1 MYLKSIE
8 IQGFKSFA
16 NKIKLEFHNG
26 FTAIVGPNGSGK
38 SNVADAV
45 RWVLGEQR
53 VRQLRGG
60 SMQDVIFA
68 GTELRKPLSSAYVA
82 ITFDNAD
89 RKLPV
94 DYKEVTVARRLYRS
108 GESEYLLNNVQ
119 VRLRDVQELFYDTGI
134 GKEGYSIIG
143 QGQIEKILSDKPED
157 RRELFD
163 EAAGIVKFKRRKELS
178 VKKLE
183 NEKANLIRVND
194 ILTELERQV
203 GPLEKQSEK
212 AQIYLKAHE
221 ELKKLDVNLFL
232 MQNGET
238 MRQLEDLK
246 EKLGIAGSDL
256 ERTQQ
261 QYEQTRTSYDAL
273 GTELE
278 TLDQT
283 IEATRGEIARSN
295 VVRSQLETQ
304 IKVAEE
310 SIRSMTGNA
319 AHFRTREESVRGEM
333 EEKQKERASIAE
345 EKSGIDTQMSE
356 LEANRQAA
364 EEEVKRVQ
372 ADQKSLND
380 AIDEKRSALMDTI
393 ANRGTIKA
401 KLAAMST
408 RREQYEV
415 RKSELTSRLVRASSD
430 EAEHDRELERLR
442 GVFEKVAGEAADLGN
457 RQKKLEVQI
466 AEKKNALTAAD
477 ERLRS
482 TEVEYHQEK
491 SRLDALANLTERY
504 EGFGG
509 SVKKVMEQKVREPGL
524 IGVVADLVKTE
535 PRYETAIETAL
546 GGSIQNIVTNDEDTA
561 KRMIGLLKREKAGRA
576 TFLPLTAVRSSQG
589 FNMMGA
595 LKERGVVGLADTLV
609 RTAPEYRDVA
619 RSLLGR
625 ILVVDQYDHAVEI
638 SRKYQ
643 QKIRMVT
650 LEGEMFMPG
659 GAISGGMFRNSSNLL
674 GRRREIA
681 ELEKRTKEL
690 KASMEKLEEEIAS
703 SREERNRLRAE
714 QESVRVQ
721 LQAKFIEQ
729 NTARMNINAEEE
741 RKKESAEGYDALREE
756 NATIEE
762 TKQDLDQ
769 KEQEIRKELADSEE
783 TEARG
788 SAEVEEMT
796 GKLAGLRNLED
807 EKQAVVQKWDIEV
820 QKKRQKQEFEE
831 QELSRVDGEI
841 SRLTM
846 ELNEILESI
855 RQGFVEIE
863 DKKKNITTLK
873 ETIEGAHE
881 DLKEKQEL
889 LTKSREHRAELS
901 ARQKKTLEEREQ
913 LAEEK
918 TRLDKEV
925 FRLGELKNKS
935 EEAME
940 RQISYLW
947 NEYEL
952 TPSQAAE
959 LRDEQ
964 MNDLAKMRTRA
975 EELKKQIRSL
985 GNVNVNAIQEYQEVK
1000 ERYTFL
1006 KGQHDDLIAAAQSL
1020 EKIIEELDVQMRR
1033 QFKTQFARIQTEF
1046 DKVFK
1051 QLFGGGSGRLELMED
1066 ADLLEAGVRVIA
1078 QPPGKKLVNMM
1089 QMSGG
1094 EKSLTAIS
1102 LLFAIQNLK
1111 PSPFCLLD
1119 EIEAAL
1125 DENNVVRYA
1134 DYLRKLTDNTQFIV
1148 ITHRRGTMDRADR
1161 LYGITMQEKG
1171 VSTLVSV
1178 SLIDEKDLAS

>member
-53 VRQLRGG
+53 VKQLRGG

-82 ITFDNAD
+82 ITFDNSD
-89 RKLPV
+89 HKLPV

-221 ELKKLDVNLFL
+221 ELKNLDVNLFL

-238 MRQLEDLK
+238 MKQLEDLK
-246 EKLGIAGSDL
+246 EKLGIAGGDL

-261 QYEQTRTSYDAL
+261 QYEATRTSYEEL

-278 TLDQT
+278 NLDQT
-283 IEATRGEIARSN
+283 IETTRNEIARSN
-295 VVRSQLETQ
+295 VVRNQLETQ

-319 AHFRTREESVRGEM
+319 EHFRTREESVRGEI
-333 EEKQKERASIAE
+333 EEKQKERASIADG
-345 EKSGIDTQMSE
+345 KSGIDTQMLE

-364 EEEVKRVQ
+364 EEELERVQ
-372 ADQKSLND
+372 ADQKSLSD

-401 KLAAMST
+401 KLAAMTT

-442 GVFEKVAGEAADLGN
+442 GVFEKVAGEAADLGD
-457 RQKKLEVQI
+457 RQKKLEAQI
-466 AEKKNALTAAD
+466 AEKKNALTATD

-535 PRYETAIETAL
+535 PKYETAIETAL

-576 TFLPLTAVRSSQG
+576 TFLPLTAIRNSQG

-690 KASMEKLEEEIAS
+690 KGSMEKLEEEIAS
-703 SREERNRLRAE
+703 LREERNRLRAE

-741 RKKESAEGYDALREE
+741 RKKESSEGYDALREE
-756 NATIEE
+756 NESIEE
-762 TKQDLDQ
+762 TKQDLDRE
-769 KEQEIRKELADSEE
+769 EQEIRKELADSEE

-855 RQGFVEIE
+855 RQGSVEIE
-863 DKKKNITTLK
+863 DKKKNIGTLK
-873 ETIEGAHE
+873 ETIESAQD
-881 DLKEKQEL
+881 DLQEKQEL
-889 LTKSREHRAELS
+889 LTRSQERRTELS
-901 ARQKKTLEEREQ
+901 AQQKKTLEEREH

-925 FRLGELKNKS
+925 FRLGELRNKS

-952 TPSQAAE
+952 TPSQASE
-959 LRDEQ
+959 MRDEE

-1051 QLFGGGSGRLELMED
+1051 QLFGGGSGKLELMED
-1066 ADLLEAGVRVIA
+1066 ADILEAGVRVIA

>member
-53 VRQLRGG
+53 VKQLRGG

-82 ITFDNAD
+82 ITFDNSD
-89 RKLPV
+89 HKLPV

-203 GPLEKQSEK
+203 GPLERQSEK

-221 ELKKLDVNLFL
+221 ELKNLDVNLFL

-238 MRQLEDLK
+238 MKQLEDLK
-246 EKLGIAGSDL
+246 EKLGIAGNDL
-256 ERTQQ
+256 ERTQK
-261 QYEQTRTSYDAL
+261 QYEETRTSYDAL

-295 VVRSQLETQ
+295 VVRNQLETQ

-319 AHFRTREESVRGEM
+319 EHFRTREESVRGEI
-333 EEKQKERASIAE
+333 EEKQRERTSIADG
-345 EKSGIDTQMSE
+345 KSGIDTQMSE
-356 LEANRQAA
+356 LEANRRAA
-364 EEEVKRVQ
+364 EEELEQVQ
-372 ADQKSLND
+372 ADEKSLSD
-380 AIDEKRSALMDTI
+380 AIDEKRSALMETI

-401 KLAAMST
+401 KLAAMTT

-442 GVFEKVAGEAADLGN
+442 AVFEKVAGEAAGLGD

-466 AEKKNALTAAD
+466 AEKKTALTAAD

-535 PRYETAIETAL
+535 PKYETAIETAL

-576 TFLPLTAVRSSQG
+576 TFLPLTAIRSSQG

-741 RKKESAEGYDALREE
+741 RKKESSEGYDALREE
-756 NATIEE
+756 NETIEE
-762 TKQDLDQ
+762 TKHDLDRE
-769 KEQEIRKELADSEE
+769 EQEIRKELADSEE
-783 TEARG
+783 AEARG
-788 SAEVEEMT
+788 SAEIEELTKKLT
-796 GKLAGLRNLED
+796 GFRDLED
-807 EKQAVVQKWDIEV
+807 EKQGIVQKWDIEV

-855 RQGFVEIE
+855 RQGSVAIE
-863 DKKKNITTLK
+863 DKKKNIETLK
-873 ETIEGAHE
+873 ETIESAQ
-881 DLKEKQEL
+881 DNLQEKQEL
-889 LTKSREHRAELS
+889 LTKSQEKKTELS

-947 NEYEL
+947 DEYEL

-964 MNDLAKMRTRA
+964 MNDLARMRTRA

-985 GNVNVNAIQEYQEVK
+985 GSVNVNAIQEYQEVK

-1066 ADLLEAGVRVIA
+1066 ADILEAGVRVIA

>member
-1 MYLKSIE
+1 MATYALDDLNRTSEEYEETKNSYE
-8 IQGFKSFA
+8 Q
-16 NKIKLEFHNG
+16 
-26 FTAIVGPNGSGK
+26 
-38 SNVADAV
+38 
-45 RWVLGEQR
+45 LG
-53 VRQLRGG
+53 G
-60 SMQDVIFA
+60 
-68 GTELRKPLSSAYVA
+68 
-82 ITFDNAD
+82 
-89 RKLPV
+89 
-94 DYKEVTVARRLYRS
+94 
-108 GESEYLLNNVQ
+108 
-119 VRLRDVQELFYDTGI
+119 
-134 GKEGYSIIG
+134 
-143 QGQIEKILSDKPED
+143 
-157 RRELFD
+157 
-163 EAAGIVKFKRRKELS
+163 
-178 VKKLE
+178 
-183 NEKANLIRVND
+183 
-194 ILTELERQV
+194 ELE
-203 GPLEKQSEK
+203 E
-212 AQIYLKAHE
+212 
-221 ELKKLDVNLFL
+221 
-232 MQNGET
+232 
-238 MRQLEDLK
+238 
-246 EKLGIAGSDL
+246 
-256 ERTQQ
+256 
-261 QYEQTRTSYDAL
+261 
-273 GTELE
+273 
-278 TLDQT
+278 LDQT
-283 IEATRGEIARSN
+283 IENARNEIARSN
-295 VVRSQLETQ
+295 VVSNQLETQ
-304 IKVAEE
+304 VKVAEE
-310 SIRSMTGNA
+310 SIRSMSGNA
-319 AHFRTREESVRGEM
+319 EHFHTREESVRGEID
-333 EEKQKERASIAE
+333 EKQKERARIAE
-345 EKSGIDTQMSE
+345 GKSGIDEEMSALDRNRKAAQTE
-356 LEANRQAA
+356 LEELQEEQRQ
-364 EEEVKRVQ
+364 Q
-372 ADQKSLND
+372 SD

-401 KLAAMST
+401 KLAAMTT
-408 RREQYEV
+408 RREQIEV

-442 GVFEKVAGEAADLGN
+442 SVFEKVAGEAADLGD
-457 RQKKLEVQI
+457 RQKVLEQKI
-466 AEKKNALTAAD
+466 AEKKSELSAAD

-491 SRLDALANLTERY
+491 SKLDALANLTERY

-509 SVKKVMEQKVREPGL
+509 SVKRVMEQKDREPGL

-535 PRYETAIETAL
+535 PKYETAIETAL
-546 GGSIQNIVTNDEDTA
+546 GGSIQNIVTNDEATA

-576 TFLPLTAVRSSQG
+576 TFLPLTAIRNSQG

-609 RTAPEYRDVA
+609 HTAPEYRDVA

-625 ILVVDQYDHAVEI
+625 VLVVDQYDHAVEI

-659 GAISGGMFRNSSNLL
+659 GAISGGMFRSSSNLL
-674 GRRREIA
+674 GRRREIT

-690 KASMEKLEEEIAS
+690 KASMEKLEESIS
-703 SREERNRLRAE
+703 SCKEERNRMRAE
-714 QESVRVQ
+714 QETIRVQ

-756 NATIEE
+756 NASIEE
-762 TKQDLDQ
+762 KKHDLDL
-769 KEQEIRKELADSEE
+769 EEAAIRDELANSEKL
-783 TEARG
+783 EAENNA
-788 SAEVEEMT
+788 SVEEMT
-796 GKLAGLRNLED
+796 KKLAELRLHED
-807 EKQAVVQKWDIEV
+807 EKQAVVQKWDVEI

-831 QELSRVDGEI
+831 QELARVDSELN
-841 SRLTM
+841 RLSM

-855 RQGFVEIE
+855 RQGTVAIE
-863 DKKKNITTLK
+863 DKKKNIETLK
-873 ETIEGAHE
+873 ETIESARANLE
-881 DLKEKQEL
+881 EKQSL
-889 LTKSREHRAELS
+889 LEESQKKKAELS
-901 ARQKKTLEEREQ
+901 GKQKESLNAREALS
-913 LAEEK
+913 EEK

-925 FRLGELKNKS
+925 FRLGELKKKS
-935 EEAME
+935 EEAIE

-959 LRDEQ
+959 MRNED
-964 MNDLAKMRTRA
+964 MTDLPGMRSRA

-1006 KGQHDDLIAAAQSL
+1006 KNQHDDLIAAAQSL

-1051 QLFGGGSGRLELMED
+1051 QLFGGGSGKLELMED
-1066 ADLLEAGVRVIA
+1066 ADILEAGVRVIA

>member
-53 VRQLRGG
+53 VKQLRGG

-82 ITFDNAD
+82 ITFDNSD
-89 RKLPV
+89 HKLPV

-203 GPLEKQSEK
+203 GPLERQSEK

-221 ELKKLDVNLFL
+221 ELKNLDVNLFL

-238 MRQLEDLK
+238 MKQLEDLK
-246 EKLGIAGSDL
+246 EKLGIAGNDL
-256 ERTQQ
+256 ERTQK
-261 QYEQTRTSYDAL
+261 QYEETRTSYDAL

-295 VVRSQLETQ
+295 VVRNQLETQ

-319 AHFRTREESVRGEM
+319 EHFRTREESVRGEI
-333 EEKQKERASIAE
+333 EEKQRERTSIADG
-345 EKSGIDTQMSE
+345 KSGIDTQMSE
-356 LEANRQAA
+356 LEANRRAA
-364 EEEVKRVQ
+364 EEELEQVQ
-372 ADQKSLND
+372 ADEKSLSD
-380 AIDEKRSALMDTI
+380 AIDEKRSALVETI

-401 KLAAMST
+401 KLAAMTT

-442 GVFEKVAGEAADLGN
+442 AVFEKVAGEAADLGD

-466 AEKKNALTAAD
+466 AEKKTALTAAD

-535 PRYETAIETAL
+535 PKYETAIETAL

-576 TFLPLTAVRSSQG
+576 TFLPLTAIRSSQG

-741 RKKESAEGYDALREE
+741 RKKESSEGYDALREE
-756 NATIEE
+756 NETIEE
-762 TKQDLDQ
+762 TKHDLDRE
-769 KEQEIRKELADSEE
+769 EQEIRKELADSEE
-783 TEARG
+783 AEARG
-788 SAEVEEMT
+788 SAEVEELTKKLT
-796 GKLAGLRNLED
+796 GFRDLED
-807 EKQAVVQKWDIEV
+807 EKQGIVQKWDIEV

-855 RQGFVEIE
+855 RQGSVAIE
-863 DKKKNITTLK
+863 DKKKNIETLK
-873 ETIEGAHE
+873 ETIESAQ
-881 DLKEKQEL
+881 DNLQEKQEL
-889 LTKSREHRAELS
+889 LTKSQEKKTELS

-964 MNDLAKMRTRA
+964 MNDLARMRTRA

-985 GNVNVNAIQEYQEVK
+985 GSVNVNAIQEYQEVK

-1066 ADLLEAGVRVIA
+1066 ADILEAGVRVIA

>member
-53 VRQLRGG
+53 VKQLRGG

-82 ITFDNAD
+82 ITFDNSD
-89 RKLPV
+89 HKLPV
-94 DYKEVTVARRLYRS
+94 DYQEVTVARRLYRS

-183 NEKANLIRVND
+183 NEKSNLIRVND

-221 ELKKLDVNLFL
+221 ELKNLDVNLFL

-238 MRQLEDLK
+238 MSQLEDLK
-246 EKLGIAGSDL
+246 EKLGIAQDDL
-256 ERTQQ
+256 NRTSEEYEETKNS
-261 QYEQTRTSYDAL
+261 YEQL
-273 GTELE
+273 GGELE
-278 TLDQT
+278 ELDQT
-283 IEATRGEIARSN
+283 IENARNEIARSN
-295 VVRSQLETQ
+295 VVSNQLETQ
-304 IKVAEE
+304 VKVAEE
-310 SIRSMTGNA
+310 SIRSMSGNA
-319 AHFRTREESVRGEM
+319 EHFHTREESVRGEID
-333 EEKQKERASIAE
+333 EKQKERARIAE
-345 EKSGIDTQMSE
+345 GKSGIDEEMSALDRNRKAAQTE
-356 LEANRQAA
+356 LEELQEEQRQ
-364 EEEVKRVQ
+364 Q
-372 ADQKSLND
+372 SD

-401 KLAAMST
+401 KLAAMTT
-408 RREQYEV
+408 RREQIEV

-442 GVFEKVAGEAADLGN
+442 SVFEKVAGEAADLGD
-457 RQKKLEVQI
+457 RQKVLEQKI
-466 AEKKNALTAAD
+466 AEKKSELSAAD

-491 SRLDALANLTERY
+491 SKLDALANLTERY

-509 SVKKVMEQKVREPGL
+509 SVKRVMEQKDREPGL

-535 PRYETAIETAL
+535 PKYETAIETAL
-546 GGSIQNIVTNDEDTA
+546 GGSIQNIVTNDEATA

-576 TFLPLTAVRSSQG
+576 TFLPLTAIRNSQG

-609 RTAPEYRDVA
+609 HTAPEYRDVA

-625 ILVVDQYDHAVEI
+625 VLVVDQYDHAVEI

-659 GAISGGMFRNSSNLL
+659 GAISGGMFRSSSNLL
-674 GRRREIA
+674 GRRREIT

-690 KASMEKLEEEIAS
+690 KASMEKLEESIS
-703 SREERNRLRAE
+703 SCKEERNRMRAE
-714 QESVRVQ
+714 QETIRVQ

-756 NATIEE
+756 NASIEE
-762 TKQDLDQ
+762 KKHDLDL
-769 KEQEIRKELADSEE
+769 EEAAIRDELANSEKL
-783 TEARG
+783 EAENNA
-788 SAEVEEMT
+788 SVEEMT
-796 GKLAGLRNLED
+796 KKLAELRLHED
-807 EKQAVVQKWDIEV
+807 EKQAVVQKWDVEI

-831 QELSRVDGEI
+831 QELARVDSELN
-841 SRLTM
+841 RLSM

-855 RQGFVEIE
+855 RQGTVAIE
-863 DKKKNITTLK
+863 DKKS
-873 ETIEGAHE
+873 
-881 DLKEKQEL
+881 L
-889 LTKSREHRAELS
+889 LEESQKKKAELS
-901 ARQKKTLEEREQ
+901 GKQKESLNAREALS
-913 LAEEK
+913 EEK

-925 FRLGELKNKS
+925 FRLGELKKKS
-935 EEAME
+935 EEAIE

-959 LRDEQ
+959 MRNED
-964 MNDLAKMRTRA
+964 MTDLPGMRSRA

-1006 KGQHDDLIAAAQSL
+1006 KNQHDDLIAAAQSL

-1051 QLFGGGSGRLELMED
+1051 QLFGGGSGKLELMED
-1066 ADLLEAGVRVIA
+1066 ADILEAGVRVIA

>member
-16 NKIKLEFHNG
+16 NKIKLDFHNG

-53 VRQLRGG
+53 VKQLRGG
-60 SMQDVIFA
+60 SMQDVIFS

-82 ITFDNAD
+82 ITFDNSD
-89 RKLPV
+89 HKLPV
-94 DYKEVTVARRLYRS
+94 DYQEVTVARRLYRS

-163 EAAGIVKFKRRKELS
+163 EAAGIVKFKRRKETS
-178 VKKLE
+178 RKKLE
-183 NEKANLIRVND
+183 NEKANLVRVSD
-194 ILTELERQV
+194 ILAELERQV
-203 GPLEKQSEK
+203 GPLERQAEK

-221 ELKKLDVNLFL
+221 ELKNLDVNLFL
-232 MQNGET
+232 MQNSET
-238 MRQLEDLK
+238 MTRLDEMKGNLANTQEELDRTGRSYEEAK
-246 EKLGIAGSDL
+246 E
-256 ERTQQ
+256 T
-261 QYEQTRTSYDAL
+261 YDRL

-278 TLDQT
+278 ELETA
-283 IEATRGEIARSN
+283 IENARGEISRSN
-295 VVRSQLETQ
+295 VIRNQLETQ

-319 AHFRTREESVRGEM
+319 EHFRTREESVQGEI
-333 EEKQKERASIAE
+333 EEKKNERAAIAGGKTSVDDEMAKLQSARDKAQEALTALQE
-345 EKSGIDTQMSE
+345 EQ
-356 LEANRQAA
+356 NR
-364 EEEVKRVQ
+364 
-372 ADQKSLND
+372 LND
-380 AIDEKRSALMDTI
+380 KIDAKRSALMETLN
-393 ANRGTIKA
+393 NRGTIKA
-401 KLAAMST
+401 RMAAMNT

-415 RKSELTSRLVRASSD
+415 RKSELTSKLVRASSD

-442 GVFEKVAGEAADLGN
+442 GVFEKVAGEVADLGD
-457 RQKKLEVQI
+457 RQKALEGKI
-466 AEKKNALTAAD
+466 AEYKSTLTGAD
-477 ERLRS
+477 DRLRA
-482 TEVEYHQEK
+482 TETEYHKEK

-509 SVKKVMEQKVREPGL
+509 SVKRVMEHKDQEPGL
-524 IGVVADLVKTE
+524 VGVVADLIKTE
-535 PRYETAIETAL
+535 PKYETAIETAL

-561 KRMIGLLKREKAGRA
+561 KRMISLLKREKAGRA
-576 TFLPLTAVRSSQG
+576 TFLPLTAIRNTQG

-595 LKERGVVGLADTLV
+595 LKERGVIGLADTLV
-609 RTAPEYRDVA
+609 KISPEYRDVA

-659 GAISGGMFRNSSNLL
+659 GAISGGQFRNNSNLL
-674 GRRREIA
+674 GRRREMA
-681 ELEKRTKEL
+681 ELEKRVKEL
-690 KASMEKLEEEIAS
+690 KTSMETMEEEIAKAKND
-703 SREERNRLRAE
+703 RNKLRAE
-714 QESVRVQ
+714 QESIRVQ

-729 NTARMNINAEEE
+729 NTARMNINAEEQ
-741 RKKESAEGYDALREE
+741 RKKESAEGYEALREE
-756 NATIEE
+756 NVSIED
-762 TKQDLDQ
+762 TKQDLERE
-769 KEQEIRKELADSEE
+769 EQEIQRQLEE
-783 TEARG
+783 SQHIEEEANQ
-788 SAEVEEMT
+788 AVEEMT
-796 GKLAGLRNLED
+796 KRLAGLRDEED
-807 EKQAVVQKWDIEV
+807 EKVSVVQKWDIEI

-831 QELSRVDGEI
+831 QELARVDSELTRLHAELAEI
-841 SRLTM
+841 QS
-846 ELNEILESI
+846 SI
-855 RQGFVEIE
+855 QQGSQAIE
-863 DKKKNITTLK
+863 DKKKNIETLQGTM
-873 ETIEGAHE
+873 ESAHVNLGE
-881 DLKEKQEL
+881 QQEL
-889 LTKSREHRAELS
+889 LKNSQERKNDLTRQQKEALASRENLS
-901 ARQKKTLEEREQ
+901 
-913 LAEEK
+913 EEK
-918 TRLDKEV
+918 ARLDKEV
-925 FRLGELKNKS
+925 FRLSELAGKA
-935 EEAME
+935 EETIE
-940 RQISYLW
+940 RQINYLW
-947 NEYEL
+947 SEYEL
-952 TPSQAAE
+952 TPSQAME
-959 LRDEQ
+959 LKDET
-964 MNDLAKMRTRA
+964 MTDLPAMRNRA
-975 EELKKQIRSL
+975 DELKKQIRSL
-985 GNVNVNAIQEYQEVK
+985 GSVNVNAIQEYQEVK

-1006 KGQHDDLIAAAQSL
+1006 KGQHDDLTAAAESL
-1020 EKIIEELDVQMRR
+1020 EKIIEELDVQMRK
-1033 QFKTQFARIQTEF
+1033 QFKTQFARIQEEF

-1051 QLFGGGSGRLELMED
+1051 QLFGGGSGKLELMED
-1066 ADLLEAGVRVIA
+1066 ADILEAGVRVIA

-1178 SLIDEKDLAS
+1178 SLIDDKDLAS

>member
-1 MYLKSIE
+1 M
-8 IQGFKSFA
+8 
-16 NKIKLEFHNG
+16 
-26 FTAIVGPNGSGK
+26 
-38 SNVADAV
+38 
-45 RWVLGEQR
+45 
-53 VRQLRGG
+53 
-60 SMQDVIFA
+60 
-68 GTELRKPLSSAYVA
+68 
-82 ITFDNAD
+82 
-89 RKLPV
+89 
-94 DYKEVTVARRLYRS
+94 ARRLYRS

-183 NEKANLIRVND
+183 NEKSNLIRVND

-221 ELKKLDVNLFL
+221 ELKNLDVNLFL

-238 MRQLEDLK
+238 MSQLEDLK
-246 EKLGIAGSDL
+246 EKLGIAQDDL
-256 ERTQQ
+256 NRTSEEYEETKNS
-261 QYEQTRTSYDAL
+261 YEQL
-273 GTELE
+273 GGELE
-278 TLDQT
+278 ELDQT
-283 IEATRGEIARSN
+283 IENARNEIARSN
-295 VVRSQLETQ
+295 VVSNQLETQ
-304 IKVAEE
+304 VKVAEE
-310 SIRSMTGNA
+310 SIRSMSGNA
-319 AHFRTREESVRGEM
+319 EHFHTREESVRGEID
-333 EEKQKERASIAE
+333 EKQKERARIAE
-345 EKSGIDTQMSE
+345 GKSGIDDEMSVLDRNRKSAQAE
-356 LEANRQAA
+356 LEALQAEQRQ
-364 EEEVKRVQ
+364 Q
-372 ADQKSLND
+372 SD

-401 KLAAMST
+401 KLAAMTT
-408 RREQYEV
+408 RREQIEV

-442 GVFEKVAGEAADLGN
+442 AVFEKVAGEAADLGD
-457 RQKKLEVQI
+457 RQKVLEQKI
-466 AEKKNALTAAD
+466 AEKKSELSAAD

-491 SRLDALANLTERY
+491 SKLDALANLTERY

-509 SVKKVMEQKVREPGL
+509 SVKRVMEQKDREPGL

-535 PRYETAIETAL
+535 PKYETAIETAL
-546 GGSIQNIVTNDEDTA
+546 GGSIQNIVTNDEATA

-576 TFLPLTAVRSSQG
+576 TFLPLTAIWNSQG

-609 RTAPEYRDVA
+609 HTAPEYRDVA

-625 ILVVDQYDHAVEI
+625 VLVVDQYDHAVEI

-659 GAISGGMFRNSSNLL
+659 GAISGGMFRSSSNLL
-674 GRRREIA
+674 GRRREIT

-690 KASMEKLEEEIAS
+690 KASMEKLEESIS
-703 SREERNRLRAE
+703 SCKEERNRMRAE
-714 QESVRVQ
+714 QETIRVQ

-756 NATIEE
+756 NESIEE
-762 TKQDLDQ
+762 KKHDLDL
-769 KEQEIRKELADSEE
+769 EEAAIRDELANSEKL
-783 TEARG
+783 EAE
-788 SAEVEEMT
+788 SNASVEEMT
-796 GKLAGLRNLED
+796 KKLAELRLHED
-807 EKQAVVQKWDIEV
+807 EKQAVVQKWDVEI

-831 QELSRVDGEI
+831 QELARVDSELN
-841 SRLTM
+841 RLSM

-855 RQGFVEIE
+855 RQGTVAIE
-863 DKKKNITTLK
+863 DKKKNIETLK
-873 ETIEGAHE
+873 ETIESARANLE
-881 DLKEKQEL
+881 EKQSL
-889 LTKSREHRAELS
+889 LEESQKKKAELS
-901 ARQKKTLEEREQ
+901 GKQKESLNAREALS
-913 LAEEK
+913 EEK

-925 FRLGELKNKS
+925 FRLGELKKKS
-935 EEAME
+935 EEAIE

-959 LRDEQ
+959 MRNED
-964 MNDLAKMRTRA
+964 MTDLPGMRSRA

-1006 KGQHDDLIAAAQSL
+1006 KNQHDDLIAAAQSL

-1051 QLFGGGSGRLELMED
+1051 QLFGGGSGKLELMED
-1066 ADLLEAGVRVIA
+1066 ADILEAGVRVIA

>member
-16 NKIKLEFHNG
+16 NKIKLDFHNG

-53 VRQLRGG
+53 VKQLRGG
-60 SMQDVIFA
+60 SMQDVIFS
-68 GTELRKPLSSAYVA
+68 GTEVRKPLSSAYVA

-89 RKLPV
+89 HKLPV
-94 DYKEVTVARRLYRS
+94 DYQEVTVARRLYRS

-143 QGQIEKILSDKPED
+143 QGQIERILSDKPED

-163 EAAGIVKFKRRKELS
+163 EAAGIVKFKRRKEASL
-178 VKKLE
+178 KKLE
-183 NEKANLIRVND
+183 NEKANLVRVSD
-194 ILTELERQV
+194 ILSELERQV
-203 GPLEKQSEK
+203 GPLERQAEK

-221 ELKKLDVNLFL
+221 ELMNLDVNLFL
-232 MQNGET
+232 VQNKET
-238 MRQLEDLK
+238 MTRLEELKQNLENAENDL
-246 EKLGIAGSDL
+246 S
-256 ERTQQ
+256 RTQQ
-261 QYEQTRTSYDAL
+261 QYETSRENYERL

-278 TLDQT
+278 SVESVL
-283 IEATRGEIARSN
+283 ENARNEITRSN
-295 VVRSQLETQ
+295 VLQNQLETQ

-319 AHFRTREESVRGEM
+319 GHFQTREQSVLGQLEERNGECSGIRA
-333 EEKQKERASIAE
+333 EKD
-345 EKSGIDTQMSE
+345 GIDTEMRSLGEKRDAARAE
-356 LEANRQAA
+356 LEAVEK
-364 EEEVKRVQ
+364 EESR
-372 ADQKSLND
+372 LNEEMD
-380 AIDEKRSALMDTI
+380 SRRSALLETI
-393 ANRGTIKA
+393 NSRGTIKA
-401 KLAAMST
+401 RMAAVNT
-408 RREQYEV
+408 RREQYEL
-415 RKSELTSRLVRASSD
+415 RKSELTSKLVRASSD
-430 EAEHDRELERLR
+430 EAEHDRNLENLR
-442 GVFEKVAGEAADLGN
+442 GIFERVAGETATLGE
-457 RQKKLEVQI
+457 RQKALEKEIADRKGVLTGSDEKLR
-466 AEKKNALTAAD
+466 AAQAQ
-477 ERLRS
+477 
-482 TEVEYHQEK
+482 YHQEK

-509 SVKKVMEQKVREPGL
+509 SVKRVMEQKDREPGL
-524 IGVVADLVKTE
+524 IGVVADLIKTE
-535 PRYETAIETAL
+535 PKYETAIETAL
-546 GGSIQNIVTNDEDTA
+546 GGSIQNIVTDNESTA

-576 TFLPLTAVRSSQG
+576 TFLPLTAIRGGQG
-589 FNMMGA
+589 FTMMGA
-595 LKERGVVGLADTLV
+595 LKERGVIGLADTLV

-625 ILVVDQYDHAVEI
+625 VLVVDQYDHAVEI

-659 GAISGGMFRNSSNLL
+659 GAISGGGFRNSSNLL
-674 GRRREIA
+674 GRRREMA
-681 ELEKRTKEL
+681 ELEKHVKEI
-690 KASMEKLEEEIAS
+690 KSTIESLENEIAKAK
-703 SREERNRLRAE
+703 EERNRLRAE

-729 NTARMNINAEEE
+729 NTARMNIHAEEQ
-741 RKKESAEGYDALREE
+741 RKKESAEGYEALREE
-756 NATIEE
+756 NLSIED
-762 TKQDLDQ
+762 TRQDL
-769 KEQEIRKELADSEE
+769 EREEAEIQAQLAASEE
-783 TEARG
+783 TAQEAETAI
-788 SAEVEEMT
+788 AELT
-796 GKLAGLRNLED
+796 QRINALRED
-807 EKQAVVQKWDIEV
+807 EDARQSVVQQWDIEL

-831 QELSRVDGEI
+831 QELQRVEGEI
-841 SRLTM
+841 RRLQA
-846 ELNEILESI
+846 ELEEIRTSI
-855 RQGFVEIE
+855 RSGNQDIA
-863 DKKKNITTLK
+863 DKKKS
-873 ETIEGAHE
+873 IESLREAAE
-881 DLKEKQEL
+881 RARANLSEQQEIL
-889 LTKSREHRAELS
+889 QSSQQKKAELS
-901 ARQKKTLEEREQ
+901 SEQKEALSEREQ
-913 LAEEK
+913 LSEEK
-918 TRLDKEV
+918 ARLDKEV
-925 FRLGELKNKS
+925 FRLGELSSKT
-935 EEAME
+935 EETME
-940 RQISYLW
+940 RQINYLW

-959 LRDEQ
+959 RRDDT
-964 MNDLAKMRTRA
+964 MTDLPGMRNRA
-975 EELKKQIRSL
+975 EELKKQIRGL
-985 GNVNVNAIQEYQEVK
+985 GSVNVNAIQEYQEVK

-1006 KGQHDDLIAAAQSL
+1006 KEQHGDLTAAAASL
-1020 EKIIEELDVQMRR
+1020 EKIIEELDVQMRKQFR
-1033 QFKTQFARIQTEF
+1033 QQFARIQTEF

-1066 ADLLEAGVRVIA
+1066 ADILTAGVRVIA

-1178 SLIDEKDLAS
+1178 SLIDEKELAS

>member
-53 VRQLRGG
+53 VKQLRGG

-82 ITFDNAD
+82 ITFDNSD
-89 RKLPV
+89 HKLPV
-94 DYKEVTVARRLYRS
+94 DYQEVTVARRLYRS

-221 ELKKLDVNLFL
+221 ELKNLDVNLFL

-238 MRQLEDLK
+238 MKQLEDLK
-246 EKLGIAGSDL
+246 EKLGIASGDL
-256 ERTQQ
+256 ERTGQ
-261 QYEQTRTSYDAL
+261 QYEETRTSYEEL

-278 TLDQT
+278 NLDQT

-295 VVRSQLETQ
+295 VVRNQLETQ

-319 AHFRTREESVRGEM
+319 EHFRTREESVRGEI
-333 EEKQKERASIAE
+333 EEKQRERASIADG
-345 EKSGIDTQMSE
+345 KSGIDTQMSE

-364 EEEVKRVQ
+364 EEELERVQ
-372 ADQKSLND
+372 ADQKSLSD

-401 KLAAMST
+401 KLAAMTT

-442 GVFEKVAGEAADLGN
+442 GVFEKVAGEAADLGD
-457 RQKKLEVQI
+457 RQKKLEAQI

-535 PRYETAIETAL
+535 PKYETAIETAL

-576 TFLPLTAVRSSQG
+576 TFLPLTAIRSSQG

-643 QKIRMVT
+643 HKIRMVT

-690 KASMEKLEEEIAS
+690 KDSMEKLEEETAS
-703 SREERNRLRAE
+703 LREERNRLRAE

-741 RKKESAEGYDALREE
+741 RKKESTEGYDALREE
-756 NATIEE
+756 NESIEE
-762 TKQDLDQ
+762 TKQDLDRE
-769 KEQEIRKELADSEE
+769 EQEIRKELADSEE

-796 GKLAGLRNLED
+796 GKLSGLRNLED
-807 EKQAVVQKWDIEV
+807 EKQAVVRKWDIEV

-855 RQGFVEIE
+855 RQGSVAIE
-863 DKKKNITTLK
+863 DKKKNIETLK
-873 ETIEGAHE
+873 ETIESAQ
-881 DLKEKQEL
+881 DNLQEKQEL
-889 LTKSREHRAELS
+889 LTKSQEKKTELS
-901 ARQKKTLEEREQ
+901 ARQKKTLEEREH

-925 FRLGELKNKS
+925 FRLGELRNKS

-959 LRDEQ
+959 MRDEE

-985 GNVNVNAIQEYQEVK
+985 GNVNVNAIQEYQDVK

-1051 QLFGGGSGRLELMED
+1051 QLFGGGSGKLELMED
-1066 ADLLEAGVRVIA
+1066 ADILEAGVRVIA

>member
-53 VRQLRGG
+53 VKQLRGG

-82 ITFDNAD
+82 ITFDNED
-89 RKLPV
+89 HKLPV

-143 QGQIEKILSDKPED
+143 QGQIERILSDKPED

-178 VKKLE
+178 LKKLD
-183 NEKANLIRVND
+183 NEKANLVRVSD
-194 ILTELERQV
+194 ILSELERQV

-212 AQIYLKAHE
+212 AQIYLRAHE
-221 ELKKLDVNLFL
+221 ELKNLDVNLFL

-238 MRQLEDLK
+238 MSRLETLK
-246 EKLGIAGSDL
+246 EQLNTAGEEL
-256 ERTQQ
+256 EQTGLR
-261 QYEQTRTSYDAL
+261 YEQSRTSYEEL
-273 GTELE
+273 GTRLEELDRTME
-278 TLDQT
+278 
-283 IEATRGEIARSN
+283 ETRGEIARSN

-319 AHFRTREESVRGEM
+319 EHFHTREESVREEI
-333 EEKQKERASIAE
+333 EEKKKERDAIAGG
-345 EKSGIDTQMSE
+345 KTGIDEEMKALENSRNEAAKE
-356 LEANRQAA
+356 LQKA
-364 EEEVKRVQ
+364 EDEQRSVNDEMDGMRS
-372 ADQKSLND
+372 SLM
-380 AIDEKRSALMDTI
+380 ETLG
-393 ANRGTIKA
+393 NRGTIKA
-401 KLAAMST
+401 KLAAMTT

-430 EAEHDRELERLR
+430 EAEHDRELARLR
-442 GVFEKVAGEAADLGN
+442 GVFEKVAGEVADLGS
-457 RQKKLEVQI
+457 REKELDALI
-466 AEKKNALTAAD
+466 AEKKNALTRAD
-477 ERLRS
+477 EKLRA

-491 SRLDALANLTERY
+491 SRLDALSNLTERY

-509 SVKKVMEQKVREPGL
+509 SVKRVMEQKDREPGL

-535 PRYETAIETAL
+535 PKYETAIETAL

-576 TFLPLTAVRSSQG
+576 TFLPLTAIRNNQG

-659 GAISGGMFRNSSNLL
+659 GAISGGMFRNNSNLL

-690 KASMEKLEEEIAS
+690 KAAMDKTEESIAS
-703 SREERNRLRAE
+703 CKEERNRLRAE
-714 QESVRVQ
+714 QESIRVQ
-721 LQAKFIEQ
+721 LQGKFIEQ

-741 RKKESAEGYDALREE
+741 RKKESSEGYDALREE
-756 NATIEE
+756 NESIEE
-762 TKQDLDQ
+762 TRQDLE
-769 KEQEIRKELADSEE
+769 KEEATIRKELEDSEKLE
-783 TEARG
+783 QECNRKL
-788 SAEVEEMT
+788 EEL
-796 GKLAGLRNLED
+796 GKKLAVLRDQED

-831 QELSRVDGEI
+831 QELARVESELDRLSR
-841 SRLTM
+841 
-846 ELNEILESI
+846 ELQEILDSI
-855 RQGFVEIE
+855 RMGTEEIA
-863 DKKKNITTLK
+863 DKKKNIETLK
-873 ETIEGAHE
+873 ETIQSAHDNLE
-881 DLKEKQEL
+881 EKQALLESSQKEKG
-889 LTKSREHRAELS
+889 ELS
-901 ARQKKTLEEREQ
+901 RKQKEALEEREH
-913 LAEEK
+913 LSEEK
-918 TRLDKEV
+918 ARLDKEV
-925 FRLGELKNKS
+925 FRLGEQKNKA
-935 EEAME
+935 EESME

-959 LRDEQ
+959 MKDEELT
-964 MNDLAKMRTRA
+964 DLPGMRSRA

-985 GNVNVNAIQEYQEVK
+985 GSVNVNAIQEYQEVK

-1006 KGQHDDLIAAAQSL
+1006 KGQHDDLTAAAQSL

-1066 ADLLEAGVRVIA
+1066 ADILEAGVRVIA

-1178 SLIDEKDLAS
+1178 SLIDEKELAS

>member
-53 VRQLRGG
+53 VKQLRGG

-82 ITFDNAD
+82 ITFDNSD
-89 RKLPV
+89 HKLPV

-203 GPLEKQSEK
+203 GPLERQSEK

-221 ELKKLDVNLFL
+221 ELKNLDVNLFL

-238 MRQLEDLK
+238 MKQLEDLK
-246 EKLGIAGSDL
+246 EKLGIAGNDL
-256 ERTQQ
+256 ERTQK
-261 QYEQTRTSYDAL
+261 QYEETRTSYDAL

-295 VVRSQLETQ
+295 VVRNQLETQ

-319 AHFRTREESVRGEM
+319 EHFRTREESVRGEI
-333 EEKQKERASIAE
+333 EEKQRERTSIADG
-345 EKSGIDTQMSE
+345 KSGIDTQMSE
-356 LEANRQAA
+356 LEANRRAA
-364 EEEVKRVQ
+364 EEELEQVQ
-372 ADQKSLND
+372 ADEKSLSD
-380 AIDEKRSALMDTI
+380 AIDEKRSALMETI

-401 KLAAMST
+401 KLAAMTT

-442 GVFEKVAGEAADLGN
+442 AVFEKVAGEAADLGD

-466 AEKKNALTAAD
+466 AEKKTALTAAD

-535 PRYETAIETAL
+535 PKYETAIETAL

-576 TFLPLTAVRSSQG
+576 TFLPLTAIRSSQG

-741 RKKESAEGYDALREE
+741 RKKESSEGYDALREE
-756 NATIEE
+756 NETIEE
-762 TKQDLDQ
+762 TKHDLDRE
-769 KEQEIRKELADSEE
+769 EQEIRKELADSEE
-783 TEARG
+783 AEARG
-788 SAEVEEMT
+788 SAEVEELTKKLT
-796 GKLAGLRNLED
+796 GFRDLED
-807 EKQAVVQKWDIEV
+807 EKQGIVQKWDIEV

-855 RQGFVEIE
+855 RQGSVAIE
-863 DKKKNITTLK
+863 DKKKNIETLK
-873 ETIEGAHE
+873 ETIESAQ
-881 DLKEKQEL
+881 DNLQEKQEL
-889 LTKSREHRAELS
+889 LTKSQEKKTELS

-964 MNDLAKMRTRA
+964 MNDLARMRTRA

-985 GNVNVNAIQEYQEVK
+985 GSVNVNAIQEYQEVK

-1066 ADLLEAGVRVIA
+1066 ADILEAGVRVIA

>member
-16 NKIKLEFHNG
+16 NKIKLDFHDG

-53 VRQLRGG
+53 VKQLRGG
-60 SMQDVIFA
+60 SMQDVIFS

-89 RKLPV
+89 HKLPV
-94 DYKEVTVARRLYRS
+94 DYQEVTVARRLYRS

-163 EAAGIVKFKRRKELS
+163 EAAGIVKFKRRKETSL
-178 VKKLE
+178 KKLE
-183 NEKANLIRVND
+183 NERTNLVRVSD
-194 ILTELERQV
+194 ILSELERQV
-203 GPLEKQSEK
+203 GPLEKQAEK

-221 ELKKLDVNLFL
+221 ELLSLDVNLFL
-232 MQNGET
+232 LQNKET
-238 MRQLEDLK
+238 MARLEELK
-246 EKLGIAGSDL
+246 ETLANARNEL
-256 ERTQQ
+256 T
-261 QYEQTRTSYDAL
+261 
-273 GTELE
+273 GTEQRYESSKEEYDRLGKELE
-278 TLDQT
+278 ELEEL
-283 IEATRGEIARSN
+283 IESARNEIARCN
-295 VVRSQLETQ
+295 VLKNQTETQ
-304 IKVAEE
+304 IKVTEE
-310 SIRSMTGNA
+310 SVRAMTGSTE
-319 AHFRTREESVRGEM
+319 HFHTREESVLQQLGERNTEKSSIGQEKNGIDKEM
-333 EEKQKERASIAE
+333 ESLLGERNRAQE
-345 EKSGIDTQMSE
+345 ELGEVQESQNRLNDEIDRRRSE
-356 LEANRQAA
+356 LLE
-364 EEEVKRVQ
+364 
-372 ADQKSLND
+372 
-380 AIDEKRSALMDTI
+380 TI
-393 ANRGTIKA
+393 NSRGSIKA
-401 KLAAMST
+401 RMAAMKT
-408 RREQYEV
+408 RKEQYEL
-415 RKSELTSRLVRASSD
+415 RKSELTSKLVRASSD

-442 GVFEKVAGEAADLGN
+442 SIFEQVAGETADLGE
-457 RQKKLEVQI
+457 RQKILEQEI
-466 AEKKNALTAAD
+466 AKRKEILTGAD
-477 ERLRS
+477 EKLRA
-482 TEVEYHQEK
+482 TQAEYHQEK

-509 SVKKVMEQKVREPGL
+509 SVKRVMEQKDKEPGL
-524 IGVVADLVKTE
+524 IGVVADLIKTE
-535 PRYETAIETAL
+535 PKYETAIETAL
-546 GGSIQNIVTNDEDTA
+546 GGSIQNIVTDDENTA

-576 TFLPLTAVRSSQG
+576 TFLPLTAIRGGQS

-625 ILVVDQYDHAVEI
+625 VLVVDQYDHAVEI

-659 GAISGGMFRNSSNLL
+659 GAISGGGFRNSSNLL
-674 GRRREIA
+674 GRRREMA
-681 ELEKRTKEL
+681 ELEKRVRECRT
-690 KASMEKLEEEIAS
+690 SMQELEESIAKAK
-703 SREERNRLRAE
+703 EERNKLRAQ

-729 NTARMNINAEEE
+729 NTARMNISAEEQ
-741 RKKESAEGYDALREE
+741 RKKESIEGYEALREE
-756 NATIEE
+756 NLSIED
-762 TKQDLDQ
+762 TKRDL
-769 KEQEIRKELADSEE
+769 EQEEREIHAQLEASEE
-783 TEARG
+783 TER
-788 SAEVEEMT
+788 T
-796 GKLAGLRNLED
+796 TDLAITELSGRLTDLRSLED
-807 EKQAVVQKWDIEV
+807 EKQSVVQNWDIEL
-820 QKKRQKQEFEE
+820 QKKRQKQEFAE
-831 QELSRVDGEI
+831 QELLRVGTEI
-841 SRLTM
+841 TRLET
-846 ELNEILESI
+846 ELEEIRTSI
-855 RQGFVEIE
+855 RQGDQDIE
-863 DKKKNITTLK
+863 QKKKNIESLRAAA
-873 ETIEGAHE
+873 ESAGEN
-881 DLKEKQEL
+881 LSEKQEL
-889 LTKSREHRAELS
+889 LQTSQQKKAELS
-901 ARQKKTLEEREQ
+901 GRQKQALTVREQ
-913 LAEEK
+913 LSEEK
-918 TRLDKEV
+918 ARLDKEV
-925 FRLGELKNKS
+925 FRLDEQASKA
-935 EEAME
+935 EETME
-940 RQISYLW
+940 RQINYLW

-959 LRDEQ
+959 RRDDT
-964 MNDLAKMRTRA
+964 MTDLPWMKNRA

-985 GNVNVNAIQEYQEVK
+985 GSVNVNAIQEYQDVK

-1006 KGQHDDLIAAAQSL
+1006 KEQHNDLTAAAESL

-1033 QFKTQFARIQTEF
+1033 QFKQQFARIQTEF

-1051 QLFGGGSGRLELMED
+1051 QLFGGGSGKLELMED
-1066 ADLLEAGVRVIA
+1066 ADILTAGVRVIA

-1178 SLIDEKDLAS
+1178 SLIDESELAS

>member
-53 VRQLRGG
+53 VKQLRGG

-82 ITFDNAD
+82 ITFDNSD
-89 RKLPV
+89 HKLPV

-221 ELKKLDVNLFL
+221 ELKNLDVNLFL

-238 MRQLEDLK
+238 MKQLEDLK
-246 EKLGIAGSDL
+246 EKLGIAGNDL
-256 ERTQQ
+256 ERTQK
-261 QYEQTRTSYDAL
+261 QYEETRTSYDAL

-278 TLDQT
+278 NLDQT

-295 VVRSQLETQ
+295 VVRNQLETQ

-319 AHFRTREESVRGEM
+319 EHFRTREESVRGEI
-333 EEKQKERASIAE
+333 EEKQRERTSIADG
-345 EKSGIDTQMSE
+345 KSGIDTQMSE
-356 LEANRQAA
+356 LEANRRAA
-364 EEEVKRVQ
+364 EEELEQVQ
-372 ADQKSLND
+372 ADEKSLSD
-380 AIDEKRSALMDTI
+380 AIDEKRSALMETI

-401 KLAAMST
+401 KLAAMTT

-442 GVFEKVAGEAADLGN
+442 GVFEKVAGEAADLGD
-457 RQKKLEVQI
+457 RQKKLETEI
-466 AEKKNALTAAD
+466 AEKKTALTAAD
-477 ERLRS
+477 ERLRA

-535 PRYETAIETAL
+535 PKYETAIETAL

-576 TFLPLTAVRSSQG
+576 TFLPLTAIRSSQG

-741 RKKESAEGYDALREE
+741 RKKESSEGYDALREE
-756 NATIEE
+756 NETIEE
-762 TKQDLDQ
+762 TKHDLDRE
-769 KEQEIRKELADSEE
+769 EQEIRKELADSEE
-783 TEARG
+783 AEARG
-788 SAEVEEMT
+788 SAEVEELT
-796 GKLAGLRNLED
+796 KKLAGFRNLED
-807 EKQAVVQKWDIEV
+807 EKQGVVQKWDIEV

-831 QELSRVDGEI
+831 QELSRVDSEI

-855 RQGFVEIE
+855 RQGSVAIE
-863 DKKKNITTLK
+863 DKKKNIETLK
-873 ETIEGAHE
+873 ETIESAQ
-881 DLKEKQEL
+881 DNLQEKQEL
-889 LTKSREHRAELS
+889 LTKSQEKKTELS

-964 MNDLAKMRTRA
+964 MNDLARMRTRA

-985 GNVNVNAIQEYQEVK
+985 GSVNVNAIQEYQEVK

-1066 ADLLEAGVRVIA
+1066 ADILEAGVRVIA

>member
-53 VRQLRGG
+53 VKQLRGG

-82 ITFDNAD
+82 ITFDNSD
-89 RKLPV
+89 HKLPV
-94 DYKEVTVARRLYRS
+94 DYQEVTVARRLYRS

-221 ELKKLDVNLFL
+221 ELKNLDVNLFL

-238 MRQLEDLK
+238 MKQLEDLK
-246 EKLGIAGSDL
+246 EKLGIASGDL
-256 ERTQQ
+256 ERTGQ
-261 QYEQTRTSYDAL
+261 QYEETRTSYEEL

-278 TLDQT
+278 NLDQT

-295 VVRSQLETQ
+295 VVRNQLETQ

-319 AHFRTREESVRGEM
+319 EHFRTREESVRGEI
-333 EEKQKERASIAE
+333 EEKQRERTSIADG
-345 EKSGIDTQMSE
+345 KSGIDTQMSE

-364 EEEVKRVQ
+364 EEELERVQ
-372 ADQKSLND
+372 ADQKSLSD

-401 KLAAMST
+401 KLAAMTT

-442 GVFEKVAGEAADLGN
+442 GVFEKVAGEAADLGD
-457 RQKKLEVQI
+457 RQKKLEAQI

-535 PRYETAIETAL
+535 PKYETAIETAL

-576 TFLPLTAVRSSQG
+576 TFLPLTAIRSSQG

-643 QKIRMVT
+643 HKIRMVT

-690 KASMEKLEEEIAS
+690 KDSMEKLEEETAS
-703 SREERNRLRAE
+703 LREERNRLRAE

-741 RKKESAEGYDALREE
+741 RKKESTEGYDALREE
-756 NATIEE
+756 NESIEE
-762 TKQDLDQ
+762 TKQDLDRE
-769 KEQEIRKELADSEE
+769 EQEIRKELADSEE

-796 GKLAGLRNLED
+796 GKLSGLRNLED
-807 EKQAVVQKWDIEV
+807 EKQAVVRKWDIEV

-855 RQGFVEIE
+855 RQGSVAIE
-863 DKKKNITTLK
+863 DKKKNIETLK
-873 ETIEGAHE
+873 ETIESAQ
-881 DLKEKQEL
+881 DNLQEKQEL
-889 LTKSREHRAELS
+889 LTKSQEKKTELS
-901 ARQKKTLEEREQ
+901 ARQKKTLEEREH

-925 FRLGELKNKS
+925 FRLGELRNKS

-959 LRDEQ
+959 MRDEE

-985 GNVNVNAIQEYQEVK
+985 GNVNVNAIQEYQDVK

-1051 QLFGGGSGRLELMED
+1051 QLFGGGSGKLELMED
-1066 ADLLEAGVRVIA
+1066 ADILEAGVRVIA

>member
-53 VRQLRGG
+53 VKQLRGG

-82 ITFDNAD
+82 ITFDNSD
-89 RKLPV
+89 HKLPV

-221 ELKKLDVNLFL
+221 ELKNLDVNLFL

-238 MRQLEDLK
+238 MKQLEDLK
-246 EKLGIAGSDL
+246 EKLGIAGNDL
-256 ERTQQ
+256 ERTQK
-261 QYEQTRTSYDAL
+261 QYEETRTSYDAL

-295 VVRSQLETQ
+295 VVRNQLETQ

-319 AHFRTREESVRGEM
+319 EHFRTREESVRGEI
-333 EEKQKERASIAE
+333 EEKQRERTSIADG
-345 EKSGIDTQMSE
+345 KSGIDTQMSE
-356 LEANRQAA
+356 LEANRRAA
-364 EEEVKRVQ
+364 EEELEQVQ
-372 ADQKSLND
+372 ADEKSLSD
-380 AIDEKRSALMDTI
+380 AIDEKRSALMETI

-401 KLAAMST
+401 KLAAMTT

-442 GVFEKVAGEAADLGN
+442 AVFEKVAGEAADLGD

-466 AEKKNALTAAD
+466 AEKKTALTAAD

-535 PRYETAIETAL
+535 PKYETAIETAL

-576 TFLPLTAVRSSQG
+576 TFLPLTAIRSSQG

-741 RKKESAEGYDALREE
+741 RKKESSEGYDALREE
-756 NATIEE
+756 NETIEE
-762 TKQDLDQ
+762 TKHDLDRE
-769 KEQEIRKELADSEE
+769 EQEIRKELADSEE
-783 TEARG
+783 AEARG
-788 SAEVEEMT
+788 SAEVEELTKKLT
-796 GKLAGLRNLED
+796 GFRDLED
-807 EKQAVVQKWDIEV
+807 EKQGIVQKWDIEV

-855 RQGFVEIE
+855 RQGSVAIE
-863 DKKKNITTLK
+863 DKKKNIETLK
-873 ETIEGAHE
+873 ETIESAQ
-881 DLKEKQEL
+881 DNLQEKQEL
-889 LTKSREHRAELS
+889 LTKSQEKKTELS

-964 MNDLAKMRTRA
+964 MNDLARMRTRA

-985 GNVNVNAIQEYQEVK
+985 GSVNVNAIQEYQEVK

-1066 ADLLEAGVRVIA
+1066 ADILEAGVRVIA

>member
-45 RWVLGEQR
+45 RWVLGDQR

-442 GVFEKVAGEAADLGN
+442 DVFEKVAGEAADLGN

>member
-53 VRQLRGG
+53 VKQLRGG

-82 ITFDNAD
+82 ITFDNSD
-89 RKLPV
+89 HKLPV

-203 GPLEKQSEK
+203 GPLERQSEK

-221 ELKKLDVNLFL
+221 ELKNLDVNLFL

-238 MRQLEDLK
+238 MKQLEDLK
-246 EKLGIAGSDL
+246 EKLGIAGNDL
-256 ERTQQ
+256 ERTQK
-261 QYEQTRTSYDAL
+261 QYEETRTSYDAL

-295 VVRSQLETQ
+295 VVRNQLETQ

-319 AHFRTREESVRGEM
+319 EHFRTREESVRGEI
-333 EEKQKERASIAE
+333 EEKQRERTSIADG
-345 EKSGIDTQMSE
+345 KSGIDTQMSE
-356 LEANRQAA
+356 LEANRRAA
-364 EEEVKRVQ
+364 EEELEQVQ
-372 ADQKSLND
+372 ADEKSLSD
-380 AIDEKRSALMDTI
+380 AIDEKRSALMETI

-401 KLAAMST
+401 KLAAMTT

-442 GVFEKVAGEAADLGN
+442 AVFEKVAGEAAGLGD

-466 AEKKNALTAAD
+466 AEKKTALTAAD

-535 PRYETAIETAL
+535 PKYETAIETAL

-576 TFLPLTAVRSSQG
+576 TFLPLTAIRSSQG

-741 RKKESAEGYDALREE
+741 RKKEPSEGYDALREE
-756 NATIEE
+756 NETIEE
-762 TKQDLDQ
+762 TKHDLDRE
-769 KEQEIRKELADSEE
+769 EQEIRKELADSEE
-783 TEARG
+783 AEARG
-788 SAEVEEMT
+788 SAEIEELTKKLT
-796 GKLAGLRNLED
+796 GFRDLED
-807 EKQAVVQKWDIEV
+807 EKQGIVQKWDIEV

-855 RQGFVEIE
+855 RQGSVAIE
-863 DKKKNITTLK
+863 DKKKNIETLK
-873 ETIEGAHE
+873 ETIESAQ
-881 DLKEKQEL
+881 DNLQEKQEL
-889 LTKSREHRAELS
+889 LTKSQEKKTELS

-947 NEYEL
+947 DEYEL

-964 MNDLAKMRTRA
+964 MNDLARMRTRA

-985 GNVNVNAIQEYQEVK
+985 GSVNVNAIQEYQEVK

-1066 ADLLEAGVRVIA
+1066 ADILEAGVRVIA

>member
-53 VRQLRGG
+53 VKQLRGG

-82 ITFDNAD
+82 ITFDNSD
-89 RKLPV
+89 HKLPV

-221 ELKKLDVNLFL
+221 ELKNLDVNLFL

-238 MRQLEDLK
+238 MKQLEDLK
-246 EKLGIAGSDL
+246 EKLGIASGDL
-256 ERTQQ
+256 ERTGQ
-261 QYEQTRTSYDAL
+261 QYEETRTSYEEL

-278 TLDQT
+278 NLDQT
-283 IEATRGEIARSN
+283 IETTRGEIARSN
-295 VVRSQLETQ
+295 VVRNQLETQ

-319 AHFRTREESVRGEM
+319 EHFRTREESVRGEI
-333 EEKQKERASIAE
+333 EEKQRERASIADG
-345 EKSGIDTQMSE
+345 KSGIDTQMSE

-364 EEEVKRVQ
+364 EEELERVQ
-372 ADQKSLND
+372 ADQKSLSD

-401 KLAAMST
+401 KLAAMTT

-442 GVFEKVAGEAADLGN
+442 GVFEKVAGEAADLGD
-457 RQKKLEVQI
+457 RQKKLEAQI

-535 PRYETAIETAL
+535 PKYETAIETAL

-576 TFLPLTAVRSSQG
+576 TFLPLTAIRSSQG

-690 KASMEKLEEEIAS
+690 KDSMEKLEEETAS
-703 SREERNRLRAE
+703 LREERNRLRAE

-741 RKKESAEGYDALREE
+741 RKKESTEGYDALREE
-756 NATIEE
+756 NESIEE
-762 TKQDLDQ
+762 TKQDLDRE
-769 KEQEIRKELADSEE
+769 EQEIRKELADSEE

-796 GKLAGLRNLED
+796 GKLSGLRNLED
-807 EKQAVVQKWDIEV
+807 EKQAVVRKWDIEV

-855 RQGFVEIE
+855 RQGSVAIE
-863 DKKKNITTLK
+863 DKKKNIETLK
-873 ETIEGAHE
+873 ETIESAQ
-881 DLKEKQEL
+881 DNLQEKQEL
-889 LTKSREHRAELS
+889 LTKSQEKKTELS
-901 ARQKKTLEEREQ
+901 ARQKKTLEEREH

-925 FRLGELKNKS
+925 FRLGELRNKS

-959 LRDEQ
+959 MRDEE

-985 GNVNVNAIQEYQEVK
+985 GNVNVNAIQEYQDVR

-1051 QLFGGGSGRLELMED
+1051 QLFGGGSGKLELMED
-1066 ADLLEAGVRVIA
+1066 ADILEAGVRVIA

>member
-53 VRQLRGG
+53 VKQLRGG

-82 ITFDNAD
+82 ITFDNSD
-89 RKLPV
+89 HKLPV

-203 GPLEKQSEK
+203 GPLERQSEK

-221 ELKKLDVNLFL
+221 ELKNLDVNLFL

-238 MRQLEDLK
+238 MKQLEDLK
-246 EKLGIAGSDL
+246 EKLGIAGNDL
-256 ERTQQ
+256 ERTQK
-261 QYEQTRTSYDAL
+261 QYEETRTSYDAL

-295 VVRSQLETQ
+295 VVRNQLETQ

-319 AHFRTREESVRGEM
+319 EHFRTREESVRGEI
-333 EEKQKERASIAE
+333 EEKQRERTSIADG
-345 EKSGIDTQMSE
+345 KSGIDTQMSE
-356 LEANRQAA
+356 LEANRRAA
-364 EEEVKRVQ
+364 EEELEQVQ
-372 ADQKSLND
+372 ADEKSLSD
-380 AIDEKRSALMDTI
+380 AIDEKRSALMETI

-401 KLAAMST
+401 KLAAMTT

-442 GVFEKVAGEAADLGN
+442 AVFEKVAGEAADLGD

-466 AEKKNALTAAD
+466 AEKKTALTAAD

-535 PRYETAIETAL
+535 PKYETAIETAL

-576 TFLPLTAVRSSQG
+576 TFLPLTAIRSSQG

-741 RKKESAEGYDALREE
+741 RKKESSEGYDALREE
-756 NATIEE
+756 NETIEE
-762 TKQDLDQ
+762 TKHDLDRE
-769 KEQEIRKELADSEE
+769 EQEIRKELADSEE
-783 TEARG
+783 AEARG
-788 SAEVEEMT
+788 SAEIEELTKKLT
-796 GKLAGLRNLED
+796 GFRDLED
-807 EKQAVVQKWDIEV
+807 EKQGIVQKWDIEV

-855 RQGFVEIE
+855 RQGSVAIE
-863 DKKKNITTLK
+863 DKKKNIETLK
-873 ETIEGAHE
+873 ETIESAQ
-881 DLKEKQEL
+881 DNLQEKQEL
-889 LTKSREHRAELS
+889 LTKSQEKKTELS

-947 NEYEL
+947 DEYEL

-964 MNDLAKMRTRA
+964 MNDLARMRTRA

-985 GNVNVNAIQEYQEVK
+985 GSVNVNAIQEYQEVK

-1066 ADLLEAGVRVIA
+1066 ADILEAGVRVIA

>member
-1 MYLKSIE
+1 
-8 IQGFKSFA
+8 
-16 NKIKLEFHNG
+16 
-26 FTAIVGPNGSGK
+26 
-38 SNVADAV
+38 
-45 RWVLGEQR
+45 
-53 VRQLRGG
+53 
-60 SMQDVIFA
+60 
-68 GTELRKPLSSAYVA
+68 
-82 ITFDNAD
+82 
-89 RKLPV
+89 
-94 DYKEVTVARRLYRS
+94 
-108 GESEYLLNNVQ
+108 
-119 VRLRDVQELFYDTGI
+119 
-134 GKEGYSIIG
+134 
-143 QGQIEKILSDKPED
+143 
-157 RRELFD
+157 
-163 EAAGIVKFKRRKELS
+163 
-178 VKKLE
+178 
-183 NEKANLIRVND
+183 
-194 ILTELERQV
+194 
-203 GPLEKQSEK
+203 
-212 AQIYLKAHE
+212 
-221 ELKKLDVNLFL
+221 
-232 MQNGET
+232 
-238 MRQLEDLK
+238 
-246 EKLGIAGSDL
+246 
-256 ERTQQ
+256 
-261 QYEQTRTSYDAL
+261 
-273 GTELE
+273 
-278 TLDQT
+278 
-283 IEATRGEIARSN
+283 
-295 VVRSQLETQ
+295 
-304 IKVAEE
+304 
-310 SIRSMTGNA
+310 
-319 AHFRTREESVRGEM
+319 
-333 EEKQKERASIAE
+333 
-345 EKSGIDTQMSE
+345 
-356 LEANRQAA
+356 
-364 EEEVKRVQ
+364 
-372 ADQKSLND
+372 
-380 AIDEKRSALMDTI
+380 MDTI

-401 KLAAMST
+401 KLAAMTT
-408 RREQYEV
+408 RREQIEV

-442 GVFEKVAGEAADLGN
+442 SVFEKVAGEAADLGD
-457 RQKKLEVQI
+457 RQKVLEQKI
-466 AEKKNALTAAD
+466 AEKKSELSAAD

-491 SRLDALANLTERY
+491 SKLDALANLTERY

-509 SVKKVMEQKVREPGL
+509 SVKRVMEQKDREPGL

-535 PRYETAIETAL
+535 PKYETAIETAL
-546 GGSIQNIVTNDEDTA
+546 GGSIQNIVTNDEATA

-576 TFLPLTAVRSSQG
+576 TFLPLTAIRNSQG

-609 RTAPEYRDVA
+609 HTAPEYRDVA

-625 ILVVDQYDHAVEI
+625 VLVVDQYDHAVEI

-659 GAISGGMFRNSSNLL
+659 GAISGGMFRSSSNLL
-674 GRRREIA
+674 GRRREIT

-690 KASMEKLEEEIAS
+690 KASMEKLEESIS
-703 SREERNRLRAE
+703 SCKEERNRMRAE
-714 QESVRVQ
+714 QETIRVQ

-756 NATIEE
+756 NASIEE
-762 TKQDLDQ
+762 KKHDLDL
-769 KEQEIRKELADSEE
+769 EEAAIRDELANSENL
-783 TEARG
+783 EAENNA
-788 SAEVEEMT
+788 SVEEMT
-796 GKLAGLRNLED
+796 KKLAELRLHED
-807 EKQAVVQKWDIEV
+807 EKQAVVQKWDVEI

-831 QELSRVDGEI
+831 QELARVDSEL
-841 SRLTM
+841 SRLSM

-855 RQGFVEIE
+855 RQGTVAIE
-863 DKKKNITTLK
+863 DKKKNIETLK
-873 ETIEGAHE
+873 ETIESARANLE
-881 DLKEKQEL
+881 EKQSL
-889 LTKSREHRAELS
+889 LEESQKKKAELS
-901 ARQKKTLEEREQ
+901 GKQKESLNAREALS
-913 LAEEK
+913 EEK

-925 FRLGELKNKS
+925 FRLGELKKKS
-935 EEAME
+935 EEAIE

-959 LRDEQ
+959 MRNED
-964 MNDLAKMRTRA
+964 MTDLPGMRSRA

-1006 KGQHDDLIAAAQSL
+1006 KNQHDDLIAAAQSL

-1051 QLFGGGSGRLELMED
+1051 QLFGGGSGKLELMED
-1066 ADLLEAGVRVIA
+1066 ADILEAGVRVIA

>member
-8 IQGFKSFA
+8 MQGFKSFA
-16 NKIKLEFHNG
+16 NKTILQFHDG
-26 FTAIVGPNGSGK
+26 ITGVVGPNGSGK
-38 SNVADAV
+38 SNVGDAV
-45 RWVLGEQR
+45 RWVLGEQSAK
-53 VRQLRGG
+53 QLRGG
-60 SMQDVIFA
+60 NMQDVIFS
-68 GTELRKPLSSAYVA
+68 GTETRKPLGYASVA
-82 ITFDNAD
+82 ITLDNSD
-89 RKLPV
+89 HKLNV
-94 DYKEVTVARRLYRS
+94 DFEEVTVTRRLYRS
-108 GESEYLLNNVQ
+108 GESEYLMNGASC
-119 VRLRDVQELFYDTGI
+119 RLKDINELFYDTGI

-183 NEKANLIRVND
+183 NEKSNLIRVND

-221 ELKKLDVNLFL
+221 ELKNLDVNLFL

-238 MRQLEDLK
+238 MSQLEDLK
-246 EKLGIAGSDL
+246 EKLGIAQDDL
-256 ERTQQ
+256 NRTSEEYEETKNS
-261 QYEQTRTSYDAL
+261 YEQL
-273 GTELE
+273 GGELE
-278 TLDQT
+278 ELDQT
-283 IEATRGEIARSN
+283 IENARNEIARSN
-295 VVRSQLETQ
+295 VVSNQLETQ
-304 IKVAEE
+304 VKVAEE
-310 SIRSMTGNA
+310 SIRSMSGNA
-319 AHFRTREESVRGEM
+319 EHFHTREESVRGEID
-333 EEKQKERASIAE
+333 EKQKERARIAE
-345 EKSGIDTQMSE
+345 GKSGIDEEMSALDRNRKAAQTE
-356 LEANRQAA
+356 LEELQEEQRQ
-364 EEEVKRVQ
+364 Q
-372 ADQKSLND
+372 SD

-401 KLAAMST
+401 KLAAMTT
-408 RREQYEV
+408 RREQIEV

-442 GVFEKVAGEAADLGN
+442 SVFEKVAGEAADLGD
-457 RQKKLEVQI
+457 RQKVLEQKI
-466 AEKKNALTAAD
+466 AEKKSELSAAD

-491 SRLDALANLTERY
+491 SKLDALANLTERY

-509 SVKKVMEQKVREPGL
+509 SVKRVMEQKDREPGL

-535 PRYETAIETAL
+535 PKYETAIETAL
-546 GGSIQNIVTNDEDTA
+546 GGSIQNIVTNDEATA

-576 TFLPLTAVRSSQG
+576 TFLPLTAIRNSQG

-609 RTAPEYRDVA
+609 HTAPEYRDVA

-625 ILVVDQYDHAVEI
+625 VLVVDQYDHAVEI

-659 GAISGGMFRNSSNLL
+659 GAISGGMFRSSSNLL
-674 GRRREIA
+674 GRRREIT

-690 KASMEKLEEEIAS
+690 KASMEKLEESIS
-703 SREERNRLRAE
+703 SCKEERNRMRAE
-714 QESVRVQ
+714 QETIRVQ

-756 NATIEE
+756 NASIEE
-762 TKQDLDQ
+762 KKHDLDL
-769 KEQEIRKELADSEE
+769 EEAAIRDELANSEKL
-783 TEARG
+783 EAENNA
-788 SAEVEEMT
+788 SVEEMT
-796 GKLAGLRNLED
+796 KKLAELRLHED
-807 EKQAVVQKWDIEV
+807 EKQAVVQKWDVEI

-831 QELSRVDGEI
+831 QELARVDSEL
-841 SRLTM
+841 SRLSM

-855 RQGFVEIE
+855 RQGTVAIE
-863 DKKKNITTLK
+863 DKKKNIETLK
-873 ETIEGAHE
+873 ETIESARANLE
-881 DLKEKQEL
+881 EKQSL
-889 LTKSREHRAELS
+889 LEESQKKKAELS
-901 ARQKKTLEEREQ
+901 GKQKESLNAREALS
-913 LAEEK
+913 EEK

-925 FRLGELKNKS
+925 FRLGELKKKS
-935 EEAME
+935 EEAIE

-959 LRDEQ
+959 MRNED
-964 MNDLAKMRTRA
+964 MTDLPGMRSRA

-1006 KGQHDDLIAAAQSL
+1006 KNQHDDLIAAAQSL

-1051 QLFGGGSGRLELMED
+1051 QLFGGGSGKLELMED
-1066 ADLLEAGVRVIA
+1066 ADILEAGVRVIA

>member
-26 FTAIVGPNGSGK
+26 CTAIVGPNGSGK

-442 GVFEKVAGEAADLGN
+442 DVFEKVAGEAADLGN

-947 NEYEL
+947 TEYEL

>member
-53 VRQLRGG
+53 VKQLRGG
-60 SMQDVIFA
+60 SMQDVIFS

-82 ITFDNAD
+82 ITFDNSD
-89 RKLPV
+89 HKLPV
-94 DYKEVTVARRLYRS
+94 DYQEVTVARRLYRS

-163 EAAGIVKFKRRKELS
+163 EAAGIVKFKRRKETS

-183 NEKANLIRVND
+183 NEKANLVRVSD
-194 ILTELERQV
+194 ILSELERQV

-212 AQIYLKAHE
+212 AQIYLRAHE
-221 ELKKLDVNLFL
+221 ELKALDVNLFL

-238 MRQLEDLK
+238 VSRLEELKGQLSNAK
-246 EKLGIAGSDL
+246 EEL
-256 ERTQQ
+256 
-261 QYEQTRTSYDAL
+261 EQTSAAYEESKESYASL
-273 GTELE
+273 GAELE
-278 TLDQT
+278 NL
-283 IEATRGEIARSN
+283 EKAVEETRNDIARSN
-295 VVRSQLETQ
+295 VIRNQLETQ

-310 SIRSMTGNA
+310 SVRSMTGNA
-319 AHFRTREESVRGEM
+319 EHFQTRKASVEEEIAEKNTERAAIAGEKGDVDGEM
-333 EEKQKERASIAE
+333 NELSDSQREASAALGVVQE
-345 EKSGIDTQMSE
+345 Q
-356 LEANRQAA
+356 EAALR
-364 EEEVKRVQ
+364 
-372 ADQKSLND
+372 D
-380 AIDEKRSALMDTI
+380 AMDEKRSFLMELLN
-393 ANRGTIKA
+393 NRGSIKA
-401 KLAAMST
+401 RMASMTTKH
-408 RREQYEV
+408 EQYEQ
-415 RKSELTSRLVRASSD
+415 RKAELTSRLVRASSD

-442 GVFEKVAGEAADLGN
+442 GVFEKIAGEAADLGD
-457 RQKKLEVQI
+457 RQKQLEEAI
-466 AEKKNALTAAD
+466 AACKDKLTAAD
-477 ERLRS
+477 ERLRA
-482 TEVEYHQEK
+482 TETEYHKEK

-509 SVKKVMEQKVREPGL
+509 SVKRVMEQKDREPGL
-524 IGVVADLVKTE
+524 IGVVADLIKTE
-535 PRYETAIETAL
+535 PKYETAIETAL
-546 GGSIQNIVTNDEDTA
+546 GGSIQNVVTNDEETA
-561 KRMIGLLKREKAGRA
+561 KRMISLLKRERAGRA
-576 TFLPLTAVRSSQG
+576 TFLPLTAIRSVQP

-595 LKERGVVGLADTLV
+595 LKEPGVIGLADTLV

-625 ILVVDQYDHAVEI
+625 ILVVDGYDHAVAI

-650 LEGEMFMPG
+650 LDGEMFMPG
-659 GAISGGMFRNSSNLL
+659 GAISGGAFRNSSNLL
-674 GRRREIA
+674 GRRREMA
-681 ELEKRTKEL
+681 ELEKRTKDCKAAMEEL
-690 KASMEKLEEEIAS
+690 EASIAKAK
-703 SREERNRLRAE
+703 EERNQLRAQ
-714 QESVRVQ
+714 QETVRVQ

-729 NTARMNINAEEE
+729 NTARMNISAEEQ

-756 NATIEE
+756 NSTIEDTRKSLE
-762 TKQDLDQ
+762 LEEAAIQ
-769 KEQEIRKELADSEE
+769 KELTDSEEAEKEANERIEEMGRELAD
-783 TEARG
+783 
-788 SAEVEEMT
+788 
-796 GKLAGLRNLED
+796 LRTRED
-807 EKQAVVQKWDIEV
+807 EKLSEVQKWDVEL
-820 QKKRQKQEFEE
+820 EFQE
-831 QELSRVDGEI
+831 QELARVDGELA
-841 SRLTM
+841 RLRA
-846 ELNEILESI
+846 ELDEIVGSI
-855 RQGFVEIE
+855 RQGTTEIS
-863 DKKKNITTLK
+863 DKKQSIETLK
-873 ETIEGAHE
+873 KTMESAGENLE
-881 DLKEKQEL
+881 EKQRL
-889 LTKSREHRAELS
+889 LEESQKKRADLSGRQKEALDTREHLS
-901 ARQKKTLEEREQ
+901 
-913 LAEEK
+913 EEK
-918 TRLDKEV
+918 ARLDKEV
-925 FRLGELKNKS
+925 FRLGELAGKA
-935 EEAME
+935 EESME
-940 RQISYLW
+940 RQINYLW

-952 TPSQAAE
+952 TPSQAGE
-959 LRDEQ
+959 LRDES
-964 MNDLAKMRTRA
+964 MTNLSEMKSRA
-975 EELKKQIRSL
+975 EELKKQIKGL
-985 GNVNVNAIQEYQEVK
+985 GSVNVNAIQEYQEVK

-1006 KGQHDDLIAAAQSL
+1006 KAQHDDLIAAADSL
-1020 EKIIEELDVQMRR
+1020 QKIIEELDVQMRK

-1051 QLFGGGSGRLELMED
+1051 QLFGGGSGKLELMED
-1066 ADLLEAGVRVIA
+1066 ADILEAGVRVIA

>member
-442 GVFEKVAGEAADLGN
+442 DVFEKVAGEAADLGN